1 MSNPLSRRHI
11 FTAPL
16 LALPAPAL
24 AQARTF
30 PAQAVRIVVPFNPGG
45 PTDVIARLVAGKLST
60 HWGQPVIVENRAGAN
75 SVIGTT
81 HVVRSAPDGYTL
93 LIGTNGT
100 SGSAALNPNLPYDTL
115 RDISAVASLAITP
128 YFLTAAANM
137 PAQNFPEF
145 LAYCRA
151 NPGRVTFASSGIGSG
166 PHLAGELLKMRTG
179 IDMVHVP
186 YTGAALA
193 ITDMLAGRV
202 HVYFTSLSASLP
214 HLPGGALKILAV
226 ASKERSPFVPDV
238 ATLEEGGLDD
248 FAAESW
254 FGLMAPARVPDAT
267 EAAIAQ
273 AVATVLDDAE
283 IQQKFRD
290 IVHLPMR
297 MSSSEFKEFF
307 RRDVAKWTEV
317 VRAARITMN

>member
-16 LALPAPAL
+16 LVLPAPAL

-30 PAQAVRIVVPFNPGG
+30 PAQTVRIVVPFNPGG

-317 VRAARITMN
+317 VHAARITMN